1 MTGQGP
7 SGRNGIGAAR
17 SRGWMWFVV
26 VILILAAIG
35 LFLATRG
42 GTPTS
47 PGQSA
52 SLGPTGASS
61 PSAESSEAPSATTA
75 VSASPAGS
83 PETSTIQ
90 LGLLPLADVAPVYIG
105 IEEGY
110 FEDEGLTIEI
120 VPVQG
125 GAAAIPAL
133 VNGDLDIT
141 FGNYVSFFLAS
152 SSGIDLRIIA
162 DQNHATPGFSSIMT
176 LPDSGIAAPAD
187 LVGKKLSVNTLSNV
201 AEITSRAQIKDAG
214 ADPDAVEYTEIP
226 FPEMIAALEQGSV
239 DAIFAVEPF
248 ATLAKQQLQAVEVVN
263 PYGGRL
269 EGFPVAGFQATTE
282 FATQNPNTVA
292 AFQRAMVKASALAAS
307 TPARVVEILP
317 TYTTLTPELAGTI
330 AQPLYVSEIDTGA
343 LQTVV
348 DLMVEFE
355 VLDAAPDLNSLVIPT
370 S

>member
-1 MTGQGP
+1 MSDKRHTR
-7 SGRNGIGAAR
+7 SSDISAGRSPRWTWLVFAVAVAVG
-17 SRGWMWFVV
+17 
-26 VILILAAIG
+26 LAAC
-35 LFLATRG
+35 G
-42 GTPTS
+42 G
-47 PGQSA
+47 
-52 SLGPTGASS
+52 TGASPSES
-61 PSAESSEAPSATTA
+61 PSAAATEAASAASTESEAPSEA
-75 VSASPAGS
+75 PAE
-83 PETSTIQ
+83 PEISTIQ

-105 IEEGY
+105 IEEGF
-110 FEDEGLTIEI
+110 FEEEGLTIEI

-133 VNGDLDIT
+133 VNGELDIT
-141 FGNYVSFFLAS
+141 FGNFVSFFLAS
-152 SSGIDLRIIA
+152 SSGLDLRIIA

-187 LVGKKLSVNTLSNV
+187 LVGRKLAVNTLSNV

-248 ATLAKQQLQAVEVVN
+248 ATLARQQLQAVEVVN

-269 EGFPVAGFQATTE
+269 EGFPVAGFQATAE
-282 FATQNPNTVA
+282 FAEQNPNTVA
-292 AFQRAMVKASALAAS
+292 AFQRAMIKASALAAS
-307 TPARVVEILP
+307 TPDSVVEILP
-317 TYTTLTPELAGTI
+317 TYTTLTPELAGVI
-330 AQPLYVSEIDTGA
+330 AQPLYVSEIDLGA

-348 DLMVEFE
+348 DLMVEFG
-355 VLDAAPDLNSLVIPT
+355 VLDAAPDLNSLVVPT

>member
-1 MTGQGP
+1 MTVHRPLKSSIRPRRPKWWTWFALVAAVALAVAACG
-7 SGRNGIGAAR
+7 GAA
-17 SRGWMWFVV
+17 
-26 VILILAAIG
+26 
-35 LFLATRG
+35 
-42 GTPTS
+42 TP
-47 PGQSA
+47 
-52 SLGPTGASS
+52 S
-61 PSAESSEAPSATTA
+61 PSASAVAAATAGTSPDGSEAAPI
-75 VSASPAGS
+75 ASPAGP
-83 PETSTIQ
+83 PEMATIQ

-133 VNGDLDIT
+133 VNGELDIT

-152 SSGIDLRIIA
+152 NSGIDLRIIA

-176 LPDSGIAAPAD
+176 LPDSGISAPAD

-226 FPEMIAALEQGSV
+226 FPDMIAALEQGSV

-269 EGFPVAGFQATTE
+269 EGFPVAGFQATAE
-282 FATQNPNTVA
+282 FAEQNPNTIG
-292 AFQRAMVKASALAAS
+292 AFQRAMVKASALAAD
-307 TPARVVEILP
+307 TPDSVVAILP
-317 TYTTLTPELAGTI
+317 TYTTLTPELAATI
-330 AQPLYVSEIDTGA
+330 AQPLYVSEIDLA
-343 LQTVV
+343 SLQTVV
-348 DLMVEFE
+348 DLMVEFG

-370 S
+370 A

>member
-1 MTGQGP
+1 MRGQRP
-7 SGRNGIGAAR
+7 SRTSGIGAR
-17 SRGWMWFVV
+17 LSLRWIWVV
-26 VILILAAIG
+26 C
-35 LFLATRG
+35 
-42 GTPTS
+42 
-47 PGQSA
+47 A
-52 SLGPTGASS
+52 SLVLMVAACGGSQATQSPAGSAAASVAASGP
-61 PSAESSEAPSATTA
+61 PSEAPSA
-75 VSASPAGS
+75 PAGP
-83 PETSTIQ
+83 PETATIQ
-90 LGLLPLADVAPVYIG
+90 LGLLPLADVAPVHIG
-105 IEEGY
+105 IKEGH
-110 FEDEGLTIEI
+110 FEDEGLTIEV

-152 SSGIDLRIIA
+152 NSGIDLRIIA
-162 DQNHATPGFSSIMT
+162 EQNRATPGFSSIMT
-176 LPDSGIAAPAD
+176 LPDSGISAPAD
-187 LVGKKLSVNTLSNV
+187 LVGKKLAVNTLSNV
-201 AEITSRAQIKDAG
+201 AEISSRAQIKDAG

-282 FATQNPNTVA
+282 FVEQNPNTIA
-292 AFQRAMVKASALAAS
+292 AFQRAMIKSSALAAD
-307 TPARVVEILP
+307 TPESVVSILP
-317 TYTTLTPELAGTI
+317 TYTTLTPELAATI
-330 AQPLYVSEIDTGA
+330 AQPLYVSEIDLGE

>member
-1 MTGQGP
+1 MTGKMCSRSIGIDSRRSGP
-7 SGRNGIGAAR
+7 RTWFS
-17 SRGWMWFVV
+17 FVV
-26 VILILAAIG
+26 VVGLIVAACG
-35 LFLATRG
+35 GAQAT
-42 GTPTS
+42 PS
-47 PGQSA
+47 PAASA
-52 SLGPTGASS
+52 L
-61 PSAESSEAPSATTA
+61 PSAAASTSAAPSESP
-75 VSASPAGS
+75 SASPAGS

-90 LGLLPLADVAPVYIG
+90 LGLLPLADVAPVHLA
-105 IEEGY
+105 IEEGF

-162 DQNHATPGFSSIMT
+162 EQNRATPGFSLIMT
-176 LPDSGIAAPAD
+176 LPDSGIAGPAD
-187 LVGKKLSVNTLSNV
+187 LVGKKLAVNTLSNV

-214 ADPDAVEYTEIP
+214 ADPSAVEYTEIP
-226 FPEMIAALEQGSV
+226 FPDMIAALEQGSV

-248 ATLAKQQLQAVEVVN
+248 ATLAKQQLQAVEVVD

-269 EGFPVAGFQATTE
+269 AGFPVAGFQATTE
-282 FATQNPNTVA
+282 FAEQNPNTVA
-292 AFQRAMVKASALAAS
+292 AFQRAMIKASALAADS
-307 TPARVVEILP
+307 PESVVAILP

-330 AQPLYVSEIDTGA
+330 AQPLYVSEIDLDE
-343 LQTVV
+343 LQRVV

-355 VLDAAPDLNSLVIPT
+355 VLDAAPDLSSLVIPT
-370 S
+370 P

>member
-1 MTGQGP
+1 MTVHRP
-7 SGRNGIGAAR
+7 SKSGIRPRRPDWWTWLALVAAVALAVAACGGAA
-17 SRGWMWFVV
+17 
-26 VILILAAIG
+26 
-35 LFLATRG
+35 
-42 GTPTS
+42 TP
-47 PGQSA
+47 
-52 SLGPTGASS
+52 S
-61 PSAESSEAPSATTA
+61 PSASAVAAATAGTSPDGSDAPI
-75 VSASPAGS
+75 ASPAGP
-83 PETSTIQ
+83 PEMATIQ

-105 IEEGY
+105 IKEGY

-152 SSGIDLRIIA
+152 NAGIDLRIIA

-214 ADPDAVEYTEIP
+214 ADPGAVEYTEIP

-282 FATQNPNTVA
+282 FAEANPNTIA
-292 AFQRAMVKASALAAS
+292 AFQRAMVKASALAADDPES
-307 TPARVVEILP
+307 VVAILP

-330 AQPLYVSEIDTGA
+330 AQPLYVSEIDIDA
-343 LQTVV
+343 FKTVV
-348 DLMVEFE
+348 DLMVEFG
-355 VLDAAPDLNSLVIPT
+355 VLDSAPDVSGLVILTP
-370 S
+370 

>member
-1 MTGQGP
+1 MTGDVGT
-7 SGRNGIGAAR
+7 GR
-17 SRGWMWFVV
+17 SRWWIWVV
-26 VILILAAIG
+26 VAVAILLLIALW
-35 LFLATRG
+35 F
-42 GTPTS
+42 GTQSRPAQSPSTS
-47 PGQSA
+47 PTAAA
-52 SLGPTGASS
+52 SGSPAASES
-61 PSAESSEAPSATTA
+61 PAGSEASEAPSATA
-75 VSASPAGS
+75 AGS

-133 VNGDLDIT
+133 VNGELDIT

-152 SSGIDLRIIA
+152 DSGIDLRIIA

-176 LPDSGIAAPAD
+176 LPDSGISAPAD
-187 LVGKKLSVNTLSNV
+187 LVGKKLAVNTLSNV

-269 EGFPVAGFQATTE
+269 EGFPVAGFQATAQ
-282 FATQNPNTVA
+282 FAEANPNTIA
-292 AFQRAMVKASALAAS
+292 AFQRAMIKASALAADDPES
-307 TPARVVEILP
+307 VVGILP

-330 AQPLYVSEIDTGA
+330 AQPLYISEIDIA
-343 LQTVV
+343 SLQTVV

-370 S
+370 P

>member
-1 MTGQGP
+1 VW
-7 SGRNGIGAAR
+7 IA
-17 SRGWMWFVV
+17 VV
-26 VILILAAIG
+26 VLIIVAVG
-35 LFLATRG
+35 LFIATRD
-42 GTPTS
+42 GTTS
-47 PGQSA
+47 PGATPSA
-52 SLGPTGASS
+52 VASPATS
-61 PSAESSEAPSATTA
+61 PSSAASEAPSEAPA
-75 VSASPAGS
+75 ASP
-83 PETSTIQ
+83 EISTIQ

-105 IEEGY
+105 IEEGF
-110 FEDEGLTIEI
+110 FEEEGLTIEI

-133 VNGDLDIT
+133 VNGELDIT
-141 FGNYVSFFLAS
+141 FGNFVSFFLAS
-152 SSGIDLRIIA
+152 SSGLDLRIIA

-187 LVGKKLSVNTLSNV
+187 LVGRKLAVNTLSNV

-248 ATLAKQQLQAVEVVN
+248 ATLARQQLQAVEVVN

-269 EGFPVAGFQATTE
+269 EGFPVAGFQATAE
-282 FATQNPNTVA
+282 FAEQNPNTVA
-292 AFQRAMVKASALAAS
+292 AFQRAMIKASALAAS
-307 TPARVVEILP
+307 TPDSVVEILP
-317 TYTTLTPELAGTI
+317 TYTTLTPELAGVI
-330 AQPLYVSEIDTGA
+330 AQPLYVSEIDLGA

-348 DLMVEFE
+348 DLMVEFG
-355 VLDAAPDLNSLVIPT
+355 VLDAAPDLNSLVVPT